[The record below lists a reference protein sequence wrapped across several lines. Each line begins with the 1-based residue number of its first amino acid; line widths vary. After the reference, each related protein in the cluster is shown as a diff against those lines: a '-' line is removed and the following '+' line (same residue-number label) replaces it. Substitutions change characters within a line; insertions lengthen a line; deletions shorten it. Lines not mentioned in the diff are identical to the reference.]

1 MMNLILTNK
10 ETARH
15 GYITMTGYY
24 KQVCKNQETAVYRTV
39 RERAGFHLGIPS
51 PTQLLL
57 LCLFKDSSH
66 CCVADEYLDIF
77 LTNAFENYVITT
89 S

>member
-1 MMNLILTNK
+1 M
-10 ETARH
+10 
-15 GYITMTGYY
+15 
-24 KQVCKNQETAVYRTV
+24 YRTV